1 MKAENTAEEEEKNM
15 QNPTCLCHDSGDG
28 YVTEMVEFRNCLDV
42 FPVTCI
48 LINIHIWPVS
58 FLLAHPSSNTNNQ
71 VIVKYAWLGPDPFL
85 PVEWPTLVCYVII
98 L

>member
-48 LINIHIWPVS
+48 LINIHI
-58 FLLAHPSSNTNNQ
+58 
-71 VIVKYAWLGPDPFL
+71 
-85 PVEWPTLVCYVII
+85 
-98 L
+98 